1 MARNQRR
8 RTSTT
13 KNKSIINFLILF
25 FSIILVFLI
34 LAIIKMPSDNNSEVS
49 YKNTDSSLI
58 DDSSNLQE
66 EQKEDEPVVVV
77 PEDITINMGVIGD
90 IMCHNS
96 QYTDAYNSSTGEYD
110 FSYVFEDIKYYI
122 QTADVA
128 IGNVETT
135 FAGKERGYSNYP
147 TFNTPEALAYNL
159 KSLGVDVVSTANN
172 HSLDKGYSG
181 LESTIDFLDDADI
194 AHTGTFKSEEEKNTI
209 LIKNVKGLDVAFL
222 SYTYGTNGIPVPSG
236 KNYCINLIDKDLMS
250 KHLELAKQ
258 KNPDLICVIMHWGV
272 EYATKQNSTQEDL
285 ANFLFENG
293 ADIILGGHPHV
304 LQPMEKRTITLAD
317 GSTKEGFVIY
327 SLGNFISGQTKTNT
341 RNSIILDLQITKDGE
356 TGKITVDKA
365 TYTPIYMYKKSSGTQ
380 KYKLL
385 DIEKSINLYEQG
397 VDTSIGQTTY
407 NTLKTELEKIKK
419 IVGEEIL

>member
-34 LAIIKMPSDNNSEVS
+34 LAIIKMPSDNNSVFS